1 MNLPSPWQHTACFT
15 SVQSVSR
22 EVTTMVKLTTSY
34 LSSKSSG
41 VLAKKNKD
49 QTNYDFLRKKT
60 QLMLHDQKIDDIGD
74 FSICRNLTI
83 LYLHNNC
90 LTEIKYLDHA
100 INLTHLYLQNNKISK
115 IENLEKL
122 KNLCKLYLGFNEIS
136 VVEGLEA
143 QENLEELHLEK
154 QRLAEGEE
162 LHFDPRSMD
171 TLAGCLR
178 VLDVSGDGLR
188 TLAGAKRLR
197 ALERLRAAGNPL
209 QASEALA
216 ATMDAGAWPC
226 LRELDVRGS
235 PASRERRHR
244 RLVVAAAP
252 VSLHMLDGREVAE
265 VQRNFL
271 RGMQSCH
278 RRASET
284 ALPTAVDPEPLLH
297 ALAPEVGEMALRL
310 PPAVRRAVSRTLL
323 EETAAAASAFGF
335 GAGAGG
341 GGGGGGGASSL
352 ALPLPSAPLHPTF
365 PAWRQPQTP
374 LVMEGGGDGVCGLGD
389 GSVGVVGLP
398 GPKGRVRAKVPRPF
412 WRHRAATGPR
422 NPPSRTSSTCPLRLP
437 EL

>member
-1 MNLPSPWQHTACFT
+1 MSGQNN
-15 SVQSVSR
+15 
-22 EVTTMVKLTTSY
+22 EIKLNKMKY
-34 LSSKSSG
+34 KSSG

-122 KNLCKLYLGFNEIS
+122 TNLCKLYLGFNEIS

-171 TLAGCLR
+171 TLA
-178 VLDVSGDGLR
+178 
-188 TLAGAKRLR
+188 
-197 ALERLRAAGNPL
+197 
-209 QASEALA
+209 
-216 ATMDAGAWPC
+216 
-226 LRELDVRGS
+226 
-235 PASRERRHR
+235 
-244 RLVVAAAP
+244 
-252 VSLHMLDGREVAE
+252 
-265 VQRNFL
+265 RNFL

-389 GSVGVVGLP
+389 GSVGVVGLA